1 MLCYQTYK
9 TKTNLLRASELVF
22 LQWCISEFSSL
33 SKKKKEKPTKK
44 SQLSHRSF
52 YFSGVNLQQKLELN
66 WKVRDD

>member
-33 SKKKKEKPTKK
+33 SKKKKRKTHKK
-44 SQLSHRSF
+44 VPALAPLVLFQWCELAAET
-52 YFSGVNLQQKLELN
+52 GIKLESA
-66 WKVRDD
+66 R